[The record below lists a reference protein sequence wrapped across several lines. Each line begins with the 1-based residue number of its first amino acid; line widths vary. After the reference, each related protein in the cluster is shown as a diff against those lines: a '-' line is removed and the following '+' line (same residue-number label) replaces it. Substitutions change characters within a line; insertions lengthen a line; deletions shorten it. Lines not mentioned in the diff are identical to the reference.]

1 MQFQKIDINFNG
13 KTFATTTPEKIIPMI
28 GENGMG
34 KTSTL
39 KGLLWGLAGGKVDGE
54 EASAAINL
62 DSSFRIER
70 ERVAGKT
77 TCKLNGNKVTE
88 KALNAAIE
96 DKIGIAL
103 DNVRLSSSEAVLEST
118 KPEELLKALIGFVKE
133 KLTVEKV
140 IAHLTSSDPQV
151 IAKVREVFPKVPMT
165 FGLDELEDI
174 YQNLVSERKAKNAHL
189 KTNKEYGRAL
199 QAKCKKP
206 TRTLE
211 TIEAELLDVQMA
223 EKNASDAQ
231 KKLKEWEKADAQK
244 RFIDAEMVSLAEEI
258 KKLKFKGH
266 TVAEQKLQTDQRDK
280 AEAKKLKLAAQR
292 STVESNISIFKRT
305 LESLDKPV
313 CPISNKLVCTTD
325 KSAIKGEL
333 EKSVAD
339 NKKLIED
346 IDKQIATCNE
356 TIKGYKVWKEDFD
369 RDFANWQKQMQLVER
384 LKTLKEHP
392 VAVPEKPK
400 TIDASTVSS
409 KKALLIAEKQ
419 NCEQYAEMMKLSEEV
434 KKEAEEVDA
443 LNYLV
448 NALKDKGE
456 VKEAI
461 LKGYLTIF
469 QNVINDRAA
478 SFAPGY
484 EVSLTVDGGLKIA
497 LKTPYNPKPY
507 DNAQL
512 SSGERLLVRFLLLD
526 MLNQL
531 TGTGIM
537 FIDNVESL
545 DDKAL
550 NHLAELISKPEFQD
564 TYDHIFIAGVNHK
577 EVVDLFA
584 PSK

>member
-469 QNVINDRAA
+469 QNVINARAA

>member
-1 MQFQKIDINFNG
+1 MKFDKININFNG
-13 KTFATTTPEKIIPMI
+13 KSFSATTPEKIIPMI

-39 KGLLWGLAGGKVDGE
+39 KGLLWGLAGGKIDGE
-54 EASAAINL
+54 ASVAINL
-62 DSSFRIER
+62 DPSFRIER
-70 ERVAGKT
+70 ERAAGKT

-103 DNVRLSSSEAVLEST
+103 DNVRLSSSESVLEST
-118 KPEELLKALIGFVKE
+118 KPEELLKLLIGFVKE

-140 IAHLTSSDPQV
+140 ITHLTSSDPQV
-151 IAKVREVFPKVPMT
+151 ISKVREAFPKAPMT

-174 YQNLVSERKAKNAHL
+174 YQSLVSERKVKNAKL

-206 TRTLE
+206 ARPIAMVE
-211 TIEAELLDVQMA
+211 TELLDVQMA
-223 EKNASDAQ
+223 EKNASEVE
-231 KKLKEWEKADAQK
+231 KKLREWEKADAQK
-244 RFIDAEMVSLAEEI
+244 KAVDAEMASLAEEI

-280 AEAKKLKLAAQR
+280 AEAKKLKLASQR
-292 STVESNISIFKRT
+292 STIESNITIFERT
-305 LESLDKPV
+305 LTSLDKPV

-333 EKSVAD
+333 EKSIAD

-346 IDKQIATCNE
+346 IDKQIVTCNE
-356 TIKGYKVWKEDFD
+356 TIKGYKVWREDFD
-369 RDFANWQKQMQLVER
+369 RDLANWKKQTQLVER

-392 VAVPEKPK
+392 VSVPEKPK
-400 TIDASTVSS
+400 AMDASTVSS

-461 LKGYLTIF
+461 IKGYLTIF

-497 LKTPYNPKPY
+497 LKTPYNPKAY

-531 TGTGIM
+531 TGTGLM

-545 DDKAL
+545 DDEAL
-550 NHLAELISKPEFQD
+550 KHLAKLISKPEFQE
-564 TYDHIFIAGVNHK
+564 TYDHIFIAGVNHQ
-577 EVVDLFA
+577 EVVDSFA
-584 PSK
+584 ASK

>member
-1 MQFQKIDINFNG
+1 MQFQKIDISFNG
-13 KTFATTTPEKIIPMI
+13 KTFSTTTPEKIIPMI

-39 KGLLWGLAGGKVDGE
+39 KGLLWGLSGGKVDGE
-54 EASAAINL
+54 ASVAIHL
-62 DSSFRIER
+62 DPSFRIER

-140 IAHLTSSDPQV
+140 ITHLTSSDPQV
-151 IAKVREVFPKVPMT
+151 IAKVREVFPKAPMT

-174 YQNLVSERKAKNAHL
+174 YQNLVSERKVKNAKL

-206 TRTLE
+206 ARTLE
-211 TIEAELLDVQMA
+211 AIEAELLDVQMA
-223 EKNASDAQ
+223 EKNASEAQ
-231 KKLKEWEKADAQK
+231 KKLREWEKADAQK
-244 RFIDAEMVSLAEEI
+244 KAVDAEMVSLAEEI

-280 AEAKKLKLAAQR
+280 AEAKKLKLASQR
-292 STVESNISIFKRT
+292 STVESNIAIFKRT

-346 IDKQIATCNE
+346 IDKQIAACNE

-461 LKGYLTIF
+461 IKGYLTIF

-531 TGTGIM
+531 TGTGLM
-537 FIDNVESL
+537 FVDNVESL

-550 NHLAELISKPEFQD
+550 KHLAELISKPEFQD

-584 PSK
+584 ASK

>member
-1 MQFQKIDINFNG
+1 MQFEKIDINFNE
-13 KTFATTTPEKIIPMI
+13 KTFSSTTPEKIIPMI
-28 GENGMG
+28 GKNGMG
-34 KTSTL
+34 KTSIL
-39 KGLLWGLAGGKVDGE
+39 KGLLWGLTGEKIDGD
-54 EASAAINL
+54 AHVSINL

-70 ERVAGKT
+70 ERKTGKN

-96 DKIGIAL
+96 DKIGIKIE
-103 DNVRLSSSEAVLEST
+103 NVKLSSSEAVIEST

-140 IAHLTSSDPQV
+140 ITHLTSSDPLV
-151 IAKVREVFPKVPMT
+151 IEKVREVFPKAPT
-165 FGLDELEDI
+165 AFGLDELANICDELAD
-174 YQNLVSERKAKNAHL
+174 ERKRKNAKL
-189 KTNKEYGRAL
+189 RSDKEYGKAL

-206 TRTLE
+206 AR
-211 TIEAELLDVQMA
+211 TIEVVDAELLEVQMA
-223 EKNASDAQ
+223 EKNASDVA
-231 KKLKEWEKADAQK
+231 KRLKEWEKANAQK
-244 RFIDAEMVSLAEEI
+244 KAVDTEIANLAEEI
-258 KKLKFKGH
+258 KKVKFKGH
-266 TVAEQKLQTDQRDK
+266 TVAEQKLQTEQRDK
-280 AEAKKLKLAAQR
+280 AEAAKLKLTSQR
-292 STVESNISIFKRT
+292 STIESNIAIFERT
-305 LESLDKPV
+305 LKNLDKPV

-325 KSAIKGEL
+325 KTEIKAEL

-346 IDKQIATCNE
+346 IDKRIAMHNG
-356 TIKGYKVWKEDFD
+356 TIEGYKIWKEDFD
-369 RDFANWQKQMQLVER
+369 KDFANWQKQMQLVER

-392 VAVPEKPK
+392 VTIPEKPK
-400 TIDASTVSS
+400 AIDASTVSA
-409 KKALLIAEKQ
+409 KKSMLIAEKQ
-419 NCEQYAEMMKLSEEV
+419 NCEQYAVLIKLSEEV
-434 KKEAEEVDA
+434 KKEEEEVEA

-461 LKGYLTIF
+461 IKGYLAIF
-469 QNVINDRAA
+469 QNVINERAA

-507 DNAQL
+507 DSAQL

-531 TGTGIM
+531 TGTGLM
-537 FIDNVESL
+537 FIDNIESL
-545 DDKAL
+545 DDEAL
-550 NHLAELISKPEFQD
+550 NHLAMLVKKPEFQD
-564 TYDHIFIAGVNHK
+564 TYDHIFVAGVNHK